1 MSFKGSGVHLWT
13 SPAVPTLVSRWRHRI
28 HVFCNDALHPTSSSK
43 LTSAFGCTESKQC
56 PPLGTIHVSKS
67 GDQTIGGG
75 FEIFTEINES
85 LILLWG
91 DQTSAI
97 LH

>member
-1 MSFKGSGVHLWT
+1 MSFKGSRT

-28 HVFCNDALHPTSSSK
+28 HVFCNDAFHPILQQTHNSI
-43 LTSAFGCTESKQC
+43 GCTESKQC
-56 PPLGTIHVSKS
+56 LPLGTIHVSKS

-75 FEIFTEINES
+75 FEIFTEINET

-91 DQTSAI
+91 VQTSAI
-97 LH
+97 LC